1 MNNNTSSKDTNIV
14 QRVKQMEAQLTHL
27 SNSLAGSVEST
38 ELHQYKT
45 DLLHRLRNIRDV
57 MKVEHTESERTRNQL
72 DQVTLERD
80 TLLKQVSKLS
90 YRIHHLQQNVTIQD
104 SN

>member
-1 MNNNTSSKDTNIV
+1 
-14 QRVKQMEAQLTHL
+14 
-27 SNSLAGSVEST
+27 
-38 ELHQYKT
+38 
-45 DLLHRLRNIRDV
+45 

-90 YRIHHLQQNVTIQD
+90 YRIHHMQQNVTIQD